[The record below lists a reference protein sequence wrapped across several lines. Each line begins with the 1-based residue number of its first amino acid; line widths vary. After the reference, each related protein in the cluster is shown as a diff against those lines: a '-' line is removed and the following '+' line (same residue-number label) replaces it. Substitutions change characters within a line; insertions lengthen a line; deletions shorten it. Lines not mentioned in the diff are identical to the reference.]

1 LGREFLHLP
10 AERTRLRLYLQS
22 LRPRDWLA
30 NLTVF
35 LPVNLAG
42 CVNQALVPVLACCVA
57 LCLVTSGFALARPL
71 LGRHSGGRSGAGSS
85 SPPIPI
91 AHATL
96 VTMALIPAGLGVGTG
111 AGALAALVVLIVVT
125 VNLADERAG
134 GRHPTLLGVMNT
146 LLRLGAGV
154 IAAGLTGLT

>member
-57 LCLVTSGFALARPL
+57 LCLVTSGFALAARCW
-71 LGRHSGGRSGAGSS
+71 GG
-85 SPPIPI
+85 
-91 AHATL
+91 
-96 VTMALIPAGLGVGTG
+96 IPAGVPGQ
-111 AGALAALVVLIVVT
+111 
-125 VNLADERAG
+125 
-134 GRHPTLLGVMNT
+134 GRRV
-146 LLRLGAGV
+146 RLSRSPMRRW
-154 IAAGLTGLT
+154 

>member
-1 LGREFLHLP
+1 
-10 AERTRLRLYLQS
+10 
-22 LRPRDWLA
+22 
-30 NLTVF
+30 
-35 LPVNLAG
+35 
-42 CVNQALVPVLACCVA
+42 
-57 LCLVTSGFALARPL
+57 
-71 LGRHSGGRSGAGSS
+71 
-85 SPPIPI
+85 
-91 AHATL
+91 